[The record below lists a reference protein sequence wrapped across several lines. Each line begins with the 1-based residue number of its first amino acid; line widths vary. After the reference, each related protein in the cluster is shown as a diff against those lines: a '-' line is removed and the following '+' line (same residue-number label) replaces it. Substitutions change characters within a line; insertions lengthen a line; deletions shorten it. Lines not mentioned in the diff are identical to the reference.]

1 MGILRSISYMKA
13 SCYSIRPTPDAVR
26 NYTNE
31 EYMDEQNTD
40 IRWVKCPLC
49 NAKTKIKLYK
59 DPVLLNFPLYCPKCK
74 KEIRIDVVQFKMV
87 QSKEPDA

>member
-1 MGILRSISYMKA
+1 MKDKI
-13 SCYSIRPTPDAVR
+13 YSGLDFRPTPDAVR
-26 NYTNE
+26 NHTRE
-31 EYMDEQNTD
+31 EHMDEQNTD

-59 DPVLLNFPLYCPKCK
+59 DTVLLNFPLYCPKCK

-87 QSKEPDA
+87 QSKEPDV